1 MDLNRALADHQIGL
15 KMKEQEESE
24 FKIILVA
31 PANGELPNDGFL
43 TYNLASDVKSL
54 LAANDGDVLV
64 IDQSANRIL
73 KMLIEYQDEFGCRVK
88 VLEGLPNADYAPWF
102 NSIVWSQDKIS
113 YSGLLS
119 EMSIADEMKPA
130 RDESVY
136 EKESKQYTRANG
148 SVKSQDNFS
157 MAGEDEESDGET
169 FE

>member
-15 KMKEQEESE
+15 KMKEKEEGE

-31 PANGELPNDGFL
+31 PANSELPDDGFL
-43 TYNLASDVKSL
+43 NYSLASDVKSL
-54 LAANDGDVLV
+54 LATNDGDVLV
-64 IDQSANRIL
+64 VDESANRIL
-73 KMLIEYQDEFGCRVK
+73 KMLIEYQDEFGSRVK

-102 NSIVWSQDKIS
+102 NSLVWSQDKVS

-119 EMSIADEMKPA
+119 EMSIADEMKSG
-130 RDESVY
+130 DKESVY
-136 EKESKQYTRANG
+136 EKESKQYTRADG

-157 MAGEDEESDGET
+157 MAGEDEDEGGET